1 MYQKDLLDVFGND
14 SYTDCS
20 YPMQSYKL
28 LSLDESGKASFNHP
42 SKIFI
47 LSGVIMPERLKLKIT
62 LQMKKIKKKFFSN
75 EDIVFHGRDMAR
87 CGSAFQSL
95 SDSKIATSFWSEFV
109 AIVNHPQIALY
120 FVVTDKVKAHEAGWQ
135 TKTILKRSYL
145 RMVSEF
151 ARHIKNNNFCGRIIN
166 ESEAYQDPYLIYA
179 HNRLQSD
186 GTGDGSVSGVE
197 YRKMIT
203 SLSLVNKA
211 NNDIDLQIA
220 DTVAFV
226 GRMKYE
232 KENNSNFK
240 KMNSIEK
247 IKFRLIERKIYDSNN
262 PGLFEVLI

>member
-1 MYQKDLLDVFGND
+1 
-14 SYTDCS
+14 
-20 YPMQSYKL
+20 MQTYKL

-47 LSGVIMPERLKLKIT
+47 LSGVIMPEELKPKIFT
-62 LQMKKIKKKFFSN
+62 EMKKIKKKFF
-75 EDIVFHGRDMAR
+75 EDENIVFHGRDMAR
-87 CGSAFQSL
+87 GGSSFRAL
-95 SDSKIATSFWSEFV
+95 SNSKIATEFWSEFV
-109 AIVNHPQIALY
+109 EIVNHPQIALY
-120 FVVTDKVKAHEAGWQ
+120 FVVTDKNKAQKAGWQ

-145 RMVSEF
+145 RIVSEF
-151 ARHIKNNNFCGRIIN
+151 ARHIKANNFCGRIIN

-203 SLSLVNKA
+203 SLSLVNKD

-232 KENNSNFK
+232 KENMPSFK
-240 KMNSIEK
+240 KMNLVEK
-247 IKFRLIERKIYDSNN
+247 IKFRLIERKINDSNN

>member
-1 MYQKDLLDVFGND
+1 
-14 SYTDCS
+14 
-20 YPMQSYKL
+20 MQVYKL

-47 LSGVIMPERLKLKIT
+47 LSGVIMPEELKTKIT
-62 LQMKKIKKKFFSN
+62 LQMKKIKKKFFGDEN
-75 EDIVFHGRDMAR
+75 IVFHGRDMAR
-87 CGSAFQSL
+87 GGSSFKAL
-95 SDSKIATSFWSEFV
+95 SNSKIAIKFWSEFV

-120 FVVTDKVKAHEAGWQ
+120 FVVTDKVKAQVTGWQ

-145 RMVSEF
+145 RIVSEF
-151 ARHIKNNNFCGRIIN
+151 ARHIKANNFCGRIIN
-166 ESEAYQDPYLIYA
+166 ESEACQDPYLIYA

-220 DTVAFV
+220 DTIAFV

-232 KENNSNFK
+232 KENMPSFK
-240 KMNSIEK
+240 KMNSVEK
-247 IKFRLIERKIYDSNN
+247 IKFRLIERKINDNKN
-262 PGLFEVLI
+262 PGLFEILI